1 MKKLEIKNVKGSAD
15 YGSTEQSIRG
25 YISETLKE
33 IFEKY
38 GYKPLSTSILCYYD
52 LLALKYDED
61 KDILNEIY
69 KVSDQANRKLALRYD
84 LTVPFAKYI
93 ATNPNIKLPYKRYE
107 IGKVFRDGP
116 VKKGRVREFIQCDV
130 DSVGIEG
137 QMIEA
142 ELISLFVEGYKKLGI
157 DIVIKYNNRKLMS
170 GLIEICNIPQEKI
183 EQTITIIDKFEK
195 LTKEEIKEQFIE
207 IGLKEENIENLIKYL
222 NLDFEEISNRFR
234 NTQNKYLQ
242 EGIKEISELN
252 SYIESLELTKKVKFT
267 PTLARGQ
274 EYYTGTVFEV
284 YDVEENVKCS
294 IGGGG
299 RYDKIIG
306 EFIGDGKE
314 YPAVGISFGLD
325 TIYEILKIKNE
336 INNKRISVF
345 IIPMNNKIESLKIA
359 ESLRK
364 QNINVDIEMNNRKL
378 KKSLDYANKDN
389 IPFVIIL
396 GEDELKENKVI
407 IRSMKTNSQITVDI
421 DKIVENLEIMN
432 KLENIKYKI
441 YNPGGNK
448 TAIIIGNEYTDNEKK
463 MINDKILN
471 KDKDVEQVGFIST
484 KENKIEM
491 AGGEF
496 CANSVRCAIWEY
508 LKGRPG
514 SIELKASGCKEKIT
528 GVITNDR
535 NVYFNMK
542 INKKIKDLFEKDND
556 FNIVKLDGIL
566 FSIIDEEKSKEY
578 IKELKQDEQKTKIKL
593 KEIMK
598 TFKTNEKAIGI
609 ILLENEN
616 GKTKINPI
624 IWVKEVDTLYYE
636 TACGSGSLATVLYK
650 NIAEGIEKMDVMQ
663 PSGFNINI
671 ELNII
676 NEYVQSAII
685 MGKVIEE

>member
-15 YGSTEQSIRG
+15 YGSTEQSIRN

-170 GLIEICNIPQEKI
+170 GLIEICNISQEKI

-284 YDVEENVKCS
+284 YDLEENVKCS

-336 INNKRISVF
+336 INNK
-345 IIPMNNKIESLKIA
+345 
-359 ESLRK
+359 
-364 QNINVDIEMNNRKL
+364 
-378 KKSLDYANKDN
+378 
-389 IPFVIIL
+389 
-396 GEDELKENKVI
+396 
-407 IRSMKTNSQITVDI
+407 
-421 DKIVENLEIMN
+421 
-432 KLENIKYKI
+432 
-441 YNPGGNK
+441 
-448 TAIIIGNEYTDNEKK
+448 
-463 MINDKILN
+463 
-471 KDKDVEQVGFIST
+471 
-484 KENKIEM
+484 
-491 AGGEF
+491 
-496 CANSVRCAIWEY
+496 
-508 LKGRPG
+508 
-514 SIELKASGCKEKIT
+514 
-528 GVITNDR
+528 
-535 NVYFNMK
+535 
-542 INKKIKDLFEKDND
+542 
-556 FNIVKLDGIL
+556 
-566 FSIIDEEKSKEY
+566 
-578 IKELKQDEQKTKIKL
+578 
-593 KEIMK
+593 
-598 TFKTNEKAIGI
+598 
-609 ILLENEN
+609 
-616 GKTKINPI
+616 
-624 IWVKEVDTLYYE
+624 
-636 TACGSGSLATVLYK
+636 
-650 NIAEGIEKMDVMQ
+650 
-663 PSGFNINI
+663 
-671 ELNII
+671 
-676 NEYVQSAII
+676 
-685 MGKVIEE
+685 